1 MLVIKMENSCTCQ
14 KIKHRTDE
22 EKKYLK
28 NRLKTIEGQIRGIS
42 QMIDDERY
50 CNDILIQISAVNKS
64 LKSLGNEVLK
74 VHLTTCVV
82 DNIKDNNLEIIDEV
96 MSLIKKLD

>member
-1 MLVIKMENSCTCQ
+1 MENSCACQ
-14 KIKHRTDE
+14 KKKHRTDV

-42 QMIDDERY
+42 QMIDDDRY